1 MPKFYIAH
9 KAYHWTTLNFNAL
22 LLLSGY
28 VCFLLIISCAVV
40 PSDQVMDMFFFWLL
54 MDPCYLL
61 QQSWKIW
68 GTLCWAASE
77 WVLTI
82 SKPSKIQTLVL
93 TAFNSRS
100 NMMWRKTWMNMARR
114 HISAV
119 IVQGIC
125 AWHTWTIIIQI
136 YTCKSIWRWGMEEE
150 LDYCVAFALV
160 AR

>member
-100 NMMWRKTWMNMARR
+100 NTPWRKTWMDEYGWVAYFSCNCSR
-114 HISAV
+114 HLCV
-119 IVQGIC
+119 TYLD
-125 AWHTWTIIIQI
+125 HIQI
-136 YTCKSIWRWGMEEE
+136 DTCKSIWRWDMEEE